1 MVPGSSQ
8 RLKLPLPADLSMTD
22 QTDDDMDDE
31 RFILAA
37 KRARSASMKEGMYEE
52 RATPPSLLAQLS
64 QNTPPSSLELSL
76 MLAQARAA
84 QERAAQEHVRR
95 QLQDQSPGSP
105 PGLPPGLPMGA
116 AGNAS
121 SPVLAVTPP
130 IQHTQQ
136 RSRKNRDPKRLNP
149 SASPSE
155 EELPQS
161 EPEDLSSKKPMPVDQ
176 EGVNL
181 DLLAITTSEA
191 VLAATNPTKPTA
203 PTLSQMPIANK

>member
-1 MVPGSSQ
+1 
-8 RLKLPLPADLSMTD
+8 
-22 QTDDDMDDE
+22 
-31 RFILAA
+31 
-37 KRARSASMKEGMYEE
+37 
-52 RATPPSLLAQLS
+52 
-64 QNTPPSSLELSL
+64 

-105 PGLPPGLPMGA
+105 PLPMPMGGHGGP

-161 EPEDLSSKKPMPVDQ
+161 EPEDLSSKKPMPDQ

>member
-1 MVPGSSQ
+1 
-8 RLKLPLPADLSMTD
+8 
-22 QTDDDMDDE
+22 
-31 RFILAA
+31 
-37 KRARSASMKEGMYEE
+37 
-52 RATPPSLLAQLS
+52 
-64 QNTPPSSLELSL
+64 

-84 QERAAQEHVRR
+84 QERAAQEHARAR
-95 QLQDQSPGSP
+95 QLSEQRGSP
-105 PGLPPGLPMGA
+105 PVNMPVSLAGSLP
-116 AGNAS
+116 
-121 SPVLAVTPP
+121 LALTPP
-130 IQHTQQ
+130 IQQQTQQ

-161 EPEDLSSKKPMPVDQ
+161 EPEDLSSKKSISVSGQ

-191 VLAATNPTKPTA
+191 VLAPKPPTA

>member
-1 MVPGSSQ
+1 
-8 RLKLPLPADLSMTD
+8 
-22 QTDDDMDDE
+22 
-31 RFILAA
+31 
-37 KRARSASMKEGMYEE
+37 MKEGMYEE
-52 RATPPSLLAQLS
+52 TPPPSLLAQLS
-64 QNTPPSSLELSL
+64 QNTPPSNLELSL

-84 QERAAQEHVRR
+84 QERAAQEHARAR
-95 QLQDQSPGSP
+95 QLSEQRGSP
-105 PGLPPGLPMGA
+105 PVNMPVNMPFSPAGSLP
-116 AGNAS
+116 
-121 SPVLAVTPP
+121 LALTPP
-130 IQHTQQ
+130 IQQQTQQ

-161 EPEDLSSKKPMPVDQ
+161 EPEDLSSKKFISGQ

-191 VLAATNPTKPTA
+191 VLAATNPKPPTG

>member
-1 MVPGSSQ
+1 MHHVCPMVPGSSQ
-8 RLKLPLPADLSMTD
+8 KMKLPLPPDL
-22 QTDDDMDDE
+22 DDDQDDDE

-52 RATPPSLLAQLS
+52 TPPPSLLAQLS
-64 QNTPPSSLELSL
+64 QNTPPSNLELSL

-84 QERAAQEHVRR
+84 QERAAQEHARAR
-95 QLQDQSPGSP
+95 QLSEQRGSP
-105 PGLPPGLPMGA
+105 PVNMPVSLAGSLP
-116 AGNAS
+116 
-121 SPVLAVTPP
+121 LALTPP
-130 IQHTQQ
+130 IQQQTQQ

-161 EPEDLSSKKPMPVDQ
+161 EPEDLSSKKSISGQ

-191 VLAATNPTKPTA
+191 VLAATNPKPPTA

>member
-1 MVPGSSQ
+1 
-8 RLKLPLPADLSMTD
+8 
-22 QTDDDMDDE
+22 
-31 RFILAA
+31 
-37 KRARSASMKEGMYEE
+37 MKEGMYKE
-52 RATPPSLLAQLS
+52 TMHPSLLAQLS

-105 PGLPPGLPMGA
+105 PPLPPGVNMPMGGHGGP

-121 SPVLAVTPP
+121 SPLAVTPP

-161 EPEDLSSKKPMPVDQ
+161 EPEDLSSKKPMPDQ